1 VGAAT
6 HCFDKTCQI
15 NWHGDQEEQI
25 MNKPIVGF
33 IGLGIMGKPMA
44 RNLIKAG
51 YPLIVHNRSRA
62 AVDELSKEGAQGA
75 ADAKEVAT
83 RADII
88 ITMLPDSPDVDLV
101 YAGENGIFSGV
112 KLGTLL
118 VDMSTISPAV
128 ARKLAGEAQ
137 KRGCDMLDAPVS
149 GGEAG
154 AISASLS
161 IMIGGEAAA
170 VERAMTIFE
179 SLGKNIVHV
188 GGAGAGQVT
197 KAANQMVVGTTIAI
211 VSEALVLAAKAGVD
225 PVNVRQAL
233 LGGFAQSKILEA
245 HGQKMLDRNFKPGF
259 RIRLHEKDM
268 KIALG
273 AGFEY
278 GVPLMVTSQVAQ
290 MMTAMDSMGHGDLD
304 HSGLVKLVEELA
316 NTVLANEK

>member
-1 VGAAT
+1 
-6 HCFDKTCQI
+6 
-15 NWHGDQEEQI
+15 
-25 MNKPIVGF
+25 MSKPIVGV

-44 RNLIKAG
+44 RNLIRAG

-62 AVDELSKEGAQGA
+62 GVDELTREGAQA
-75 ADAKEVAT
+75 ATDAKEVAGRT
-83 RADII
+83 EII
-88 ITMLPDSPDVDLV
+88 MTMLPDSSDVDLV
-101 YAGENGIFSGV
+101 YAGENGIFAALKS
-112 KLGTLL
+112 GTLL
-118 VDMSTISPAV
+118 IDMSTISPAV

-137 KRGCDMLDAPVS
+137 RRGCDMLDAPVS

-170 VERAMTIFE
+170 VERAMPLFE
-179 SLGKNIVHV
+179 ALGKNIVHA
-188 GGAGAGQVT
+188 GRAGAGQVT

-225 PVNVRQAL
+225 PAKVRQAL

-245 HGQKMLDRNFKPGF
+245 HGQKMLAHNFKPGF

-290 MMTAMDSMGHGDLD
+290 MMSAMKSMGHGDLD
-304 HSGLVKLVEELA
+304 HSGLVKLIEQMASTELTH
-316 NTVLANEK
+316 NQ

>member
-1 VGAAT
+1 
-6 HCFDKTCQI
+6 
-15 NWHGDQEEQI
+15 
-25 MNKPIVGF
+25 MSKPIVGF

-44 RNLIKAG
+44 RNLIRAG

-62 AVDELSKEGAQGA
+62 AVDELTREGAQA
-75 ADAKEVAT
+75 ATDAKEVAGRT
-83 RADII
+83 EII
-88 ITMLPDSPDVDLV
+88 MTMLPDSSDVDLV
-101 YAGENGIFSGV
+101 YAGENGIFSAL
-112 KLGTLL
+112 KSGTLL
-118 VDMSTISPAV
+118 IDMSTISPAV

-137 KRGCDMLDAPVS
+137 RRGCDMLDAPVS

-170 VERAMTIFE
+170 VERAMPIFE
-179 SLGKNIVHV
+179 SLGKNIVHA
-188 GGAGAGQVT
+188 GRAGAGQVT

-225 PVNVRQAL
+225 PAKVRQAL

-245 HGQKMLDRNFKPGF
+245 HGQKMLEHNFKPGF
-259 RIRLHEKDM
+259 RILLHEKDM

-290 MMTAMDSMGHGDLD
+290 MMSAMKSMGQGDLD
-304 HSGLVKLVEELA
+304 HSGLVKLIEQMASTEL
-316 NTVLANEK
+316 THNE

>member
-1 VGAAT
+1 
-6 HCFDKTCQI
+6 
-15 NWHGDQEEQI
+15 
-25 MNKPIVGF
+25 MNKPIIGF

-44 RNLIKAG
+44 RNLFKAG

-62 AVDELSKEGAQGA
+62 AVDELTREGAQPA
-75 ADAKEVAT
+75 ETSREVAE
-83 RADII
+83 ASEVL
-88 ITMLPDSPDVDLV
+88 ITMLPDSPDVELV
-101 YAGENGIFSGV
+101 YTSDDGIFA
-112 KLGTLL
+112 GTKPGMLL
-118 VDMSTISPAV
+118 IDMSTISPAV

-137 KRGCDMLDAPVS
+137 RRGCDMLDTPVS

-154 AISASLS
+154 AISANLS
-161 IMIGGEAAA
+161 IMIGGEEAA
-170 VERAMTIFE
+170 VERAMPIFE

-188 GGAGAGQVT
+188 GRAGAGQVT

-211 VSEALVLAAKAGVD
+211 VGEALVLAAKAGVD
-225 PVNVRQAL
+225 PTKVRQAL

-245 HGQKMLDRNFKPGF
+245 HGQKMLEHNFKPGF

-290 MMTAMDSMGHGDLD
+290 MMNAMTSMGHGDLD
-304 HSGLVKLVEELA
+304 HSGLVKLIEQMAGTEL
-316 NTVLANEK
+316 THNE

>member
-1 VGAAT
+1 
-6 HCFDKTCQI
+6 
-15 NWHGDQEEQI
+15 
-25 MNKPIVGF
+25 MSKPIVGF

-62 AVDELSKEGAQGA
+62 AVDELTREGAQA
-75 ADAKEVAT
+75 ATDAKEVAGRT
-83 RADII
+83 EII
-88 ITMLPDSPDVDLV
+88 VTMLPDSPDVDLV
-101 YAGENGIFSGV
+101 YAGENGIFSTL
-112 KLGTLL
+112 KSGTLL
-118 VDMSTISPAV
+118 IDMSTVSPAV

-137 KRGCDMLDAPVS
+137 RRGCDMLDAPVS

-170 VERAMTIFE
+170 VERAMPIFE
-179 SLGKNIVHV
+179 SLGKNIVHA
-188 GGAGAGQVT
+188 GSAGAGQVT

-225 PVNVRQAL
+225 PAKVRQAL

-245 HGQKMLDRNFKPGF
+245 HGQKMLEHNFKPGF

-290 MMTAMDSMGHGDLD
+290 MMSAMKAMGNGDLD
-304 HSGLVKLVEELA
+304 HSALVKLVEELA
-316 NTVLANEK
+316 NTALAEEK

>member
-1 VGAAT
+1 MSNPV
-6 HCFDKTCQI
+6 I
-15 NWHGDQEEQI
+15 
-25 MNKPIVGF
+25 GF

-51 YPLIVHNRSRA
+51 YSLVVHNRSRA
-62 AVDELSKEGAQGA
+62 AVEELSREGTQSANSSR
-75 ADAKEVAT
+75 EVAE
-83 RADII
+83 RSEIV
-88 ITMLPDSPDVDLV
+88 ITMLPDSPDAELV
-101 YAGENGIFSGV
+101 YTSDEGISAGAKS
-112 KLGTLL
+112 GTLL
-118 VDMSTISPAV
+118 IDMSTISPAV

-137 KRGCDMLDAPVS
+137 RRGCDMLDAPVS

-161 IMIGGEAAA
+161 IMIGGKAAA
-170 VERAMTIFE
+170 VERAMPIFN

-188 GGAGAGQVT
+188 GEAGAGQVT

-225 PVNVRQAL
+225 PAKVRQAL

-245 HGQKMLDRNFKPGF
+245 HGQKMLEHNFKPGF

-278 GVPLMVTSQVAQ
+278 GVPLMVTGQVAQ
-290 MMTAMDSMGHGDLD
+290 MMSAIKSMGHGDLD
-304 HSGLVKLVEELA
+304 HSGLVKLIEQMA
-316 NTVLANEK
+316 NTELTHNE

>member
-1 VGAAT
+1 
-6 HCFDKTCQI
+6 
-15 NWHGDQEEQI
+15 
-25 MNKPIVGF
+25 MNKPVIGF

-51 YPLIVHNRSRA
+51 YELILHNRSHA
-62 AVDELSKEGAQGA
+62 PVDELSKQGAQAA
-75 ADAKEVAT
+75 ADSKEVAA
-83 RADII
+83 RAEIV
-88 ITMLPDSPDVDLV
+88 ITMLPDSPDVELV
-101 YAGENGIFSGV
+101 YADENGIFKTLKS
-112 KLGTLL
+112 GTLL
-118 VDMSTISPAV
+118 IDMSTISPAV
-128 ARKLAGEAQ
+128 ARKLAGEA
-137 KRGCDMLDAPVS
+137 KKLGCDMLDAPVS

-154 AISASLS
+154 AMGATLS

-170 VERAMTIFE
+170 VERAMPIFQ

-188 GGAGAGQVT
+188 GEAGAGQVT

-225 PVNVRQAL
+225 PAKVRQAL

-245 HGQKMLDRNFKPGF
+245 HGQKMLDHNFKPGF

-290 MMTAMDSMGHGDLD
+290 MMSAMKSLGHGDLD
-304 HSGLVKLVEELA
+304 HSGLVKFIEEMANTELA
-316 NTVLANEK
+316 HNE